1 MVLSVI
7 IVSLYKAVANCA
19 MWKFG
24 CGVVLEEWDFFF
36 KENSVNNNFLK
47 LKDFF
52 IPGWYL

>member
-1 MVLSVI
+1 MTVV

-36 KENSVNNNFLK
+36 LSRIQL
-47 LKDFF
+47 
-52 IPGWYL
+52 IIIS